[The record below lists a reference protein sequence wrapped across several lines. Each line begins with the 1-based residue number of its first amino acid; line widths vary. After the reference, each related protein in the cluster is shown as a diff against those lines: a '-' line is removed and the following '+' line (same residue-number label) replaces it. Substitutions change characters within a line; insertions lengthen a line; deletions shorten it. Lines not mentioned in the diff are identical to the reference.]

1 MTSPPL
7 LATYCSHLN
16 AKVID
21 LYNKIVDQKSL
32 YHLVVLFYCMIH
44 SIFFLYRHDLDIR
57 KK

>member
-1 MTSPPL
+1 MISPPL
-7 LATYCSHLN
+7 LTTYCSHLN

-21 LYNKIVDQKSL
+21 LYNKTVDQKSL

-44 SIFFLYRHDLDIR
+44 IFFLYRHDLDIR